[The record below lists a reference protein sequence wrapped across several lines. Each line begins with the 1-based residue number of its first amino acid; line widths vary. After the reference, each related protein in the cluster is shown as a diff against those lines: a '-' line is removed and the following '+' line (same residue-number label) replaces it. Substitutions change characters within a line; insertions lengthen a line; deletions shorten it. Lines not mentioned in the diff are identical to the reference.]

1 MFRNKYPK
9 IFEIIKKDFKLN
21 EEKCEIIVNNCIN
34 KIKENKRIILKTTI
48 SVLVV
53 FIFAFSFYNLNNP
66 TYFNKLLASIIFA
79 HLLLPSS
86 KGCILIKLI

>member
-1 MFRNKYPK
+1 MCKKLHNTVVLIGILLKFNLKYVTFIMEYIIRRSYAMKEK
-9 IFEIIKKDFKLN
+9 ITNVL
-21 EEKCEIIVNNCIN
+21 N

-66 TYFNKLLASIIFA
+66 TYFNKLLASIGDKPT
-79 HLLLPSS
+79 L
-86 KGCILIKLI
+86 